1 MPYRSVFL
9 GRPSPA
15 DIQEGYYRRYLM
27 KFSVLERVLLGQLL
41 SSPRVGGYEDLK
53 LLRVTR
59 EALSFSEAEH
69 KRLCFRSVGADQQWK
84 GSIVVEKAT
93 GKEIDFTPEDLAKD
107 PEMPQ
112 KKVDSDPEVYEFRPS
127 VEDKKIAI
135 GEYVSGLIATELKAL
150 EEAEKLSEQLVPLF
164 ERFVVNKKAPAK
176 KPAKSKRKKRPGK
189 AKGKGK

>member
-1 MPYRSVFL
+1 
-9 GRPSPA
+9 
-15 DIQEGYYRRYLM
+15 M

-41 SSPRVGGYEDLK
+41 SSPRVGGYENLK
-53 LLRVTR
+53 VLRVTR
-59 EALSFSEAEH
+59 EALSFSEVEH
-69 KRLCFRSVGADQQWK
+69 KRLCFRNVGADQQWK

-150 EEAEKLSEQLVPLF
+150 EEAEKLTEQIIPLF
-164 ERFVVNKKAPAK
+164 EMFVVNASAK
-176 KPAKSKRKKRPGK
+176 KPAKPKRKKKPNR
-189 AKGKGK
+189 AKKKR